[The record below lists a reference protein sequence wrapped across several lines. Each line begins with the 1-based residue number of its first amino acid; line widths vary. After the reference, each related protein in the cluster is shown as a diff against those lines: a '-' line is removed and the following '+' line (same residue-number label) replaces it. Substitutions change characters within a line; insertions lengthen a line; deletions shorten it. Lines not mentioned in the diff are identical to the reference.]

1 MQIFVFVSDLID
13 KWAQLDT
20 EVAPLLQDGL
30 LQRQLQQQV
39 QSVRNKLVELE
50 GLVLA
55 TGVDG
60 DFQLN
65 LNKIHQI
72 KAQIDAEKESL
83 LQVNVDVH
91 SCMAKQPSTE
101 DGVNLKEDVSGL
113 YHMWEALVMKVS
125 EKEALLEDAERTWK
139 EFQELLLNLKAE
151 IAADQ
156 KKVRSYIDF
165 QSNDPSQPAPG
176 AALDTCQSK
185 QYFTRP
191 SFLNSFALIFPL
203 FCFFCFFFQGSKWT
217 ENWSSIQLS
226 VQCDSGISSGSDG
239 EFISLSE
246 REKRLHSLRQLARKL
261 ETALAPGNAAL
272 TRINRTL
279 DQTQQDLIL
288 LHSQLS
294 QLPQPVKVL
303 PTANTLIPPPPV
315 KEISVQTDPLLV
327 SKKKQRRVGAVA
339 STTAAACRSAVP
351 YWWRI
356 VRAALPFHLALI
368 ALLLAACVMEP
379 SCCNYL
385 NTFGSS
391 LVPKLSYLGG
401 PPPI

>member
-1 MQIFVFVSDLID
+1 M
-13 KWAQLDT
+13 
-20 EVAPLLQDGL
+20 
-30 LQRQLQQQV
+30 
-39 QSVRNKLVELE
+39 
-50 GLVLA
+50 
-55 TGVDG
+55 
-60 DFQLN
+60 
-65 LNKIHQI
+65 
-72 KAQIDAEKESL
+72 
-83 LQVNVDVH
+83 
-91 SCMAKQPSTE
+91 
-101 DGVNLKEDVSGL
+101 
-113 YHMWEALVMKVS
+113 
-125 EKEALLEDAERTWK
+125 
-139 EFQELLLNLKAE
+139 
-151 IAADQ
+151 
-156 KKVRSYIDF
+156 
-165 QSNDPSQPAPG
+165 
-176 AALDTCQSK
+176 
-185 QYFTRP
+185 
-191 SFLNSFALIFPL
+191 
-203 FCFFCFFFQGSKWT
+203 
-217 ENWSSIQLS
+217 S

-239 EFISLSE
+239 EFISLGE

-294 QLPQPVKVL
+294 QLPQPTQPEKVL
-303 PTANTLIPPPPV
+303 TTSNTLIPPPPV

-327 SKKKQRRVGAVA
+327 PKKKQRRADAVA
-339 STTAAACRSAVP
+339 STVSACHSAVP

>member
-1 MQIFVFVSDLID
+1 M
-13 KWAQLDT
+13 
-20 EVAPLLQDGL
+20 
-30 LQRQLQQQV
+30 
-39 QSVRNKLVELE
+39 
-50 GLVLA
+50 
-55 TGVDG
+55 
-60 DFQLN
+60 
-65 LNKIHQI
+65 
-72 KAQIDAEKESL
+72 
-83 LQVNVDVH
+83 
-91 SCMAKQPSTE
+91 
-101 DGVNLKEDVSGL
+101 
-113 YHMWEALVMKVS
+113 
-125 EKEALLEDAERTWK
+125 
-139 EFQELLLNLKAE
+139 
-151 IAADQ
+151 
-156 KKVRSYIDF
+156 
-165 QSNDPSQPAPG
+165 
-176 AALDTCQSK
+176 
-185 QYFTRP
+185 
-191 SFLNSFALIFPL
+191 
-203 FCFFCFFFQGSKWT
+203 
-217 ENWSSIQLS
+217 ENWSSIQMS

-239 EFISLSE
+239 EFISLGE

-294 QLPQPVKVL
+294 QLPQPTQPEKVL
-303 PTANTLIPPPPV
+303 PSSNTLIPPPPV

-327 SKKKQRRVGAVA
+327 PKKKQRRAGAVA
-339 STTAAACRSAVP
+339 STASACHSAVP

>member
-1 MQIFVFVSDLID
+1 MSGCFLDLID

-39 QSVRNKLVELE
+39 QTVRNKLVELE
-50 GLVLA
+50 GLVLD

-83 LQVNVDVH
+83 LQINVDVH

-101 DGVNLKEDVSGL
+101 DGINLKEDVSGL
-113 YHMWEALVMKVS
+113 YHMWEALVLKVS

-165 QSNDPSQPAPG
+165 QNSDPSQPAPV
-176 AALDTCQSK
+176 ATLDTCQSK
-185 QYFTRP
+185 QLYFTRS
-191 SFLNSFALIFPL
+191 SFFNGFLIFNISL
-203 FCFFCFFFQGSKWT
+203 CLFQGSKWM

-239 EFISLSE
+239 EFISLGE

-294 QLPQPVKVL
+294 QLPQPVKVS
-303 PTANTLIPPPPV
+303 PTASHAQTLILPPPV

-327 SKKKQRRVGAVA
+327 PKKKQQRRAGAVA
-339 STTAAACRSAVP
+339 STAAACRSAVP